1 MEVNSKSVLSMVTR
15 RFKLKRSAIEERM
28 QLQKIVYLLQAAGI
42 HLGYG
47 FGWNK
52 YGPYSQ
58 DLANDAYAVLS
69 VEPDEYEAT
78 KTWVFKTSTEKKL
91 KSFEKFL
98 SDFQQ
103 NYKMLELV
111 ASVDFMNHVW
121 RVSLESIPKFMG
133 EFKVHKKTLLN
144 GDEIADE
151 DVKKA
156 IELQKKLRELN

>member
-1 MEVNSKSVLSMVTR
+1 MEVNSKSVLSMITR
-15 RFKLKRSAIEERM
+15 CFALKRSTIEERM
-28 QLQKIVYLLQAAGI
+28 QLQKIVYLIQAGGI

-69 VEPDEYEAT
+69 VEPDKYKET
-78 KTWVFKTSTEKKL
+78 KTWVFKTITERKL
-91 KSFEKFL
+91 KSFEEFL
-98 SDFQQ
+98 SNFQQ
-103 NYKMLELV
+103 DYKMLELV
-111 ASVDFMNHVW
+111 ASVDFMNHIW
-121 RVSLESIPKFMG
+121 GISLESIPDFME

-156 IELQKKLRELN
+156 IELQKKLRKLN